1 MSLLVIHKVLGLFVS
16 TLIANN
22 KYSLL
27 DRDNLRQ
34 PIAMQLSNIHDKYSL
49 LKKDNLRQPIAMQ
62 LSNIQQ
68 TISHFFRTFLKSR
81 SNFERFKKKM
91 TLIG

>member
-1 MSLLVIHKVLGLFVS
+1 MKFSWRMSLLVIHKVLGLFVS
-16 TLIANN
+16 TLIAND

-27 DRDNLRQ
+27 DR
-34 PIAMQLSNIHDKYSL
+34 
-49 LKKDNLRQPIAMQ
+49 DNLRQPIAMQ

-81 SNFERFKKKM
+81 SNFERFEKKM
-91 TLIG
+91 TVIG

>member
-1 MSLLVIHKVLGLFVS
+1 MSLLVIHKVLGLFGS
-16 TLIANN
+16 TVIAND

-34 PIAMQLSNIHDKYSL
+34 PIAI
-49 LKKDNLRQPIAMQ
+49 Q
-62 LSNIQQ
+62 LSNIQK

-81 SNFERFKKKM
+81 LNFERFEKKM
-91 TLIG
+91 TVIG